1 MVWHCHEL
9 FNRMPEG
16 AVAGGIAVVI
26 DVLRAST
33 TIITALANGTVCI
46 RPVLT
51 IDQARALATGG
62 GPGGGSVSGS
72 RVLLGGE
79 RGGLRIDGFDLGN
92 SPLEYSPQRVR
103 GRRIVMTTTNGTAA
117 LEACAGAAEVL
128 IGAIVNRAA
137 VASRARERAGA
148 LGVSDV
154 HLVCAGTDGQVTEED
169 LLAAGAI
176 LDAAGSLP
184 DAADDTLDASAAA
197 ALRRFRGVVSGSGT
211 TSGKKRVASGKEA
224 AAAIATAFASS
235 RGGRNLIELGMQ
247 ADLPAA
253 AAIDSLTIVPRL
265 DRGPRGDA
273 AVTGWLHA
281 DTADPP

>member
-1 MVWHCHEL
+1 
-9 FNRMPEG
+9 MPQE

-33 TIITALANGTVCI
+33 TIITALAHGAACI

-51 IDQARALATGG
+51 IDQARALAAGG
-62 GPGGGSVSGS
+62 GPGSD
-72 RVLLGGE
+72 VLLGGE

-92 SPLEYSPQRVR
+92 SPLEYSRARVA
-103 GRRIVMTTTNGTAA
+103 GRRMVITTTNGTAA
-117 LEACAGAAEVL
+117 LDACTAAAEVL

-137 VASRARERAGA
+137 VASRARELARAHG
-148 LGVSDV
+148 SPDI
-154 HLVCAGTDGQVTEED
+154 HLVCAGTDGEVTEED

-176 LDAAGSLP
+176 LDAARSLP
-184 DAADDTLDASAAA
+184 GASGDTLDATAVAAA
-197 ALRRFRGVVSGSGT
+197 ELFRGVVTGVGA
-211 TSGKKRVASGKEA
+211 ASGNGA
-224 AAAIATAFASS
+224 TAAITAAFATS

-253 AAIDSLTIVPRL
+253 AAIDSLTVVPRL

-273 AVTGWLHA
+273 AVAGWLRA
-281 DTADPP
+281 DAVDSA